1 MSASNFDLELQ
12 ELHQKSVHRLIAA
25 EIFDVEAFN
34 QLKLYLCDKS
44 NSIKQEHVISKQV
57 VSVILDAAGIIESRS
72 EYMPSVREHLPLAND
87 FHMLLG
93 LIAIGEAWG
102 DRVPGVPRVQ

>member
-1 MSASNFDLELQ
+1 MSASDFDLELQ

-25 EIFDVEAFN
+25 EIFDAEAFN
-34 QLKLYLCDKS
+34 HLKRYLCDKS
-44 NSIKQEHVISKQV
+44 NYIKQEHVISKQV
-57 VSVILDAAGIIESRS
+57 VSIILEAAGIIESRA

-93 LIAIGEAWG
+93 RIAIGEAWG
-102 DRVPGVPRVQ
+102 DRTPGVPRFQ

>member
-1 MSASNFDLELQ
+1 MSASDFDLQLQ

-25 EIFDVEAFN
+25 EVFDLDAFN
-34 QLKLYLCDKS
+34 ELKRYLCEKS
-44 NSIKQEHVISKQV
+44 NAIKHEHVVSKQV
-57 VSVILDAAGIIESRS
+57 ISILLDAAGIIESRA
-72 EYMPSVREHLPLAND
+72 EFMPEVRQQLPLAND

-102 DRVPGVPRVQ
+102 DRIPGVPRVQ

>member
-1 MSASNFDLELQ
+1 MSASDFDLELQ

-25 EIFDVEAFN
+25 ETFDVPAFN
-34 QLKLYLCDKS
+34 ELKRYLCEKS
-44 NSIKQEHVISKQV
+44 EAIKQEHLVSKQV
-57 VSVILDAAGIIESRS
+57 LSVILDAARIIESRA
-72 EYMPSVREHLPLAND
+72 EYMPEARDQLALAND

-102 DRVPGVPRVQ
+102 DRNPGVPRIR